1 MNAAG
6 PVLGISISARRS
18 GKKFL
23 LSNGLKTALKPAPFG
38 AL

>member
-1 MNAAG
+1 MNVAG
-6 PVLGISISARRS
+6 RALGISISARRS
-18 GKKFL
+18 RKKFL